1 MRFSPVG
8 GGPRCLLLA
17 EEADRVSVVDMVD
30 WERVQTIDFLGGVV
44 GVDFERDGGAFWIAN
59 SDTRFGGFMRWD
71 TGIGRSRA
79 RSGVEFGEEED
90 GEERGGGRISGMR
103 RLRRQ

>member
-1 MRFSPVG
+1 MRFSPAG
-8 GGPRCLLLA
+8 GGPRFLLLA

-44 GVDFERDGGAFWIAN
+44 GVDFERDGRAFWIAN

-71 TGIGRSRA
+71 TGKPGHGRRNDCC
-79 RSGVEFGEEED
+79 EEED
-90 GEERGGGRISGMR
+90 GLERDGGRISGRRRMR
-103 RLRRQ
+103 RQ